1 MDANSLY
8 GAGLSVGSYAFYKLA
23 QKLYHRYYL
32 RSNCRDEPEAEAG
45 PSRTLEISVIDGC
58 PTPTATGRR
67 STVST
72 VAASELELEIK
83 VPQD

>member
-1 MDANSLY
+1 MDVNSAY
-8 GAGLSVGSYAFYKLA
+8 GAAISVGSYALYKMA

-58 PTPTATGRR
+58 PSPPAARR
-67 STVST
+67 
-72 VAASELELEIK
+72 ASHPPPAEQKSEVE
-83 VPQD
+83 V